1 MSTPAN
7 SIPAAPGAADPA
19 AAPAKPGR
27 KLKLPLIIAGV
38 AVLAAGGA
46 AGGLYLMK
54 GKQAAAKHEAAKP
67 VHVEPIFVP
76 LDPPFVVNFASN
88 DAVRFLQVTVQAM
101 TEAPLAAE
109 LLKKH
114 DPIIRN
120 SLLMLFSGQ
129 SYETL
134 STTAGKEQLRLA
146 ALEAVRKV
154 VVEAGGK
161 KDDVKDLYFTSF
173 VMQ

>member
-1 MSTPAN
+1 
-7 SIPAAPGAADPA
+7 
-19 AAPAKPGR
+19 
-27 KLKLPLIIAGV
+27 
-38 AVLAAGGA
+38 
-46 AGGLYLMK
+46 
-54 GKQAAAKHEAAKP
+54 

-88 DAVRFLQVTVQAM
+88 DTVRFLQVTVQAM
-101 TEAPLAAE
+101 TEAPLTAE
-109 LLKKH
+109 MLKKH

-134 STTAGKEQLRLA
+134 STTAGKEHLRLA